1 MTVIAAHTRLVQS
14 LSDPELNFEINAAVT
29 LNVLRACRATG
40 IPKMIFASTGG
51 VIVGE
56 QETPVHEGMVP
67 RPILPYRVGKLAGEA
82 YCSAY
87 TGAYGMKTAALRF
100 SNVYGPY
107 S

>member
-51 VIVGE
+51 SDCWGAGNAGARRNGF
-56 QETPVHEGMVP
+56 TTD
-67 RPILPYRVGKLAGEA
+67 LPYRVGKLAGEA

>member
-51 VIVGE
+51 AIVGE
-56 QETPVHEGMVP
+56 QETPVHKGMVP
-67 RPILPYRVGKLAGEA
+67 RPILPYRVGKLAG
-82 YCSAY
+82 
-87 TGAYGMKTAALRF
+87 
-100 SNVYGPY
+100 
-107 S
+107 